1 MFHRSEFILILEME
15 ESVMMLCIY
24 VQGAKVIG
32 QYEIDNIIVHK
43 LVTEVILDTSFH
55 AHSEHHQILA

>member
-1 MFHRSEFILILEME
+1 ME